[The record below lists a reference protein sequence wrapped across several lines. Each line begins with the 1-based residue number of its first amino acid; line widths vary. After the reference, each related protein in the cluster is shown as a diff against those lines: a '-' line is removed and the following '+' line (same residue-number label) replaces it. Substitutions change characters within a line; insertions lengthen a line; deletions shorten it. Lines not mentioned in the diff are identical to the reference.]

1 MAQSRNLAALGLPA
15 VLALNIGGQGNTA
28 QTSAGTTNADA
39 TALAGDI
46 VTLAT
51 VAANTGV
58 ILPTMNQGDWVV
70 IGNQGANA
78 LLVYPPA
85 GGQIN
90 ALTRTS
96 GGFSVT
102 NAKVGLFFC
111 QNAAQFLAILSA

>member
-15 VLALNIGGQGNTA
+15 VLALNVGGQGNTA
-28 QTSAGTTNADA
+28 QTAAGSTNADA

-46 VTLAT
+46 VTVAT
-51 VAANTGV
+51 VGAGVGV
-58 ILPTMNQGDWVV
+58 ILPAANQGDWWV
-70 IGNQGANA
+70 IGNQGANP

-90 ALTRTS
+90 ALTRTTQ
-96 GGFSVT
+96 GFSVT
-102 NAKVGLFFC
+102 NAKVAYFVC